1 MTNSLLITTALE
13 ETWEKNNNILFLGE
27 WCKRPNREHYWT
39 KLNFQ
44 TLPYHWNDR
53 GKLQKDYL
61 LSKIIYNQLILKLSQ
76 NFNSFHN
83 TNYSNRYWKIILG
96 PWLSSFIQLVLE
108 RYENLKKLKDKNYNL
123 ETIILD
129 INKDLLLPSNIESY
143 YRSLMTDTWN
153 HFIFSE
159 ILKTSDLFKNIHKKK
174 GEFKDSENFNSYFRY
189 KYNSK
194 SRNIYSQLSS
204 LFKKKILKEKYL
216 ISESYLGLIDE
227 IKLNFKLGCLPK
239 LNSMEPQI
247 EKKIDWEFRH
257 KFILNNFNPENDFE
271 KIIKHLIILQTPTTY
286 FENYKKMCLMIK
298 DINWP
303 SNPKIIFTSH
313 FLQKTKQAFYTAEKI
328 EKENSKLIMGQ
339 HGGVYGQYEF
349 STIQDHELDVG
360 DKFLS
365 WGWTDKK
372 IKKLYLLES

>member
-1 MTNSLLITTALE
+1 M
-13 ETWEKNNNILFLGE
+13 
-27 WCKRPNREHYWT
+27 
-39 KLNFQ
+39 
-44 TLPYHWNDR
+44 
-53 GKLQKDYL
+53 
-61 LSKIIYNQLILKLSQ
+61 
-76 NFNSFHN
+76 
-83 TNYSNRYWKIILG
+83 
-96 PWLSSFIQLVLE
+96 
-108 RYENLKKLKDKNYNL
+108 
-123 ETIILD
+123 
-129 INKDLLLPSNIESY
+129 
-143 YRSLMTDTWN
+143 
-153 HFIFSE
+153 
-159 ILKTSDLFKNIHKKK
+159 
-174 GEFKDSENFNSYFRY
+174 
-189 KYNSK
+189 
-194 SRNIYSQLSS
+194 
-204 LFKKKILKEKYL
+204 
-216 ISESYLGLIDE
+216 GLIDE

-372 IKKLYLLES
+372 NKKVIPFGIIKKTSKNKIQSKK

>member
-1 MTNSLLITTALE
+1 
-13 ETWEKNNNILFLGE
+13 
-27 WCKRPNREHYWT
+27 
-39 KLNFQ
+39 
-44 TLPYHWNDR
+44 
-53 GKLQKDYL
+53 
-61 LSKIIYNQLILKLSQ
+61 
-76 NFNSFHN
+76 
-83 TNYSNRYWKIILG
+83 
-96 PWLSSFIQLVLE
+96 
-108 RYENLKKLKDKNYNL
+108 
-123 ETIILD
+123 
-129 INKDLLLPSNIESY
+129 
-143 YRSLMTDTWN
+143 MTDTWN

-313 FLQKTKQAFYTAEKI
+313 FLQKTKQAFIQPK
-328 EKENSKLIMGQ
+328 KSKKR
-339 HGGVYGQYEF
+339 
-349 STIQDHELDVG
+349 IQN
-360 DKFLS
+360 
-365 WGWTDKK
+365 
-372 IKKLYLLES
+372 

>member
-1 MTNSLLITTALE
+1 MNGVNDPI
-13 ETWEKNNNILFLGE
+13 ET
-27 WCKRPNREHYWT
+27 YWT

-108 RYENLKKLKDKNYNL
+108 RYENLKQLKDKNYNL
-123 ETIILD
+123 ETVILD
-129 INKDLLLPSNIESY
+129 INKDLLLPSTLSHTKVIND
-143 YRSLMTDTWN
+143 DTWN

-159 ILKTSDLFKNIHKKK
+159 ILKTSDLFKNIHK

-204 LFKKKILKEKYL
+204 LFKKILKEKYL
-216 ISESYLGLIDE
+216 ISEAIWVIDE
-227 IKLNFKLGCLPK
+227 L
-239 LNSMEPQI
+239 I
-247 EKKIDWEFRH
+247 EF
-257 KFILNNFNPENDFE
+257 
-271 KIIKHLIILQTPTTY
+271 
-286 FENYKKMCLMIK
+286 
-298 DINWP
+298 
-303 SNPKIIFTSH
+303 
-313 FLQKTKQAFYTAEKI
+313 
-328 EKENSKLIMGQ
+328 
-339 HGGVYGQYEF
+339 
-349 STIQDHELDVG
+349 
-360 DKFLS
+360 
-365 WGWTDKK
+365 
-372 IKKLYLLES
+372 